1 MSNTVIQIKRSSS
14 TAVPASLSAAEPAYS
29 YVSNKLFLGD
39 ASGTGVIAVGGQFFI
54 DQQNT
59 IFNIANAAFE
69 KANTGDSAVITA
81 AFDTANAGFNKANSA
96 TSIAIGA
103 FDTANIAIA
112 NVNYANT
119 VARAAFDFAN
129 SVSLVAI
136 AGNITANAS
145 YDKANSANVFAYN
158 NSLAITAGY
167 DAANAGFTHA
177 NGASVTA
184 NAAYDRAN
192 TAETIAIAA
201 YANSNTKLSTSGG
214 TITGDLAIV
223 GNLSVSGNTSY
234 INVQNYRVD
243 DPLIYLAGN
252 NYISDIVDIGF
263 IANYVNATSSNVHT
277 GFFRNHEDKEYYLFY
292 GYDQEP
298 ENNHIDVNGN
308 NFTIAVLNADLKTSN
323 LVLGGQNT
331 IVWIT
336 GAYDQANVATAAAG
350 AGFNAANGA
359 FINSNAAFNAA
370 NAGFDKANSATTIGS
385 AAYDQANSAT
395 TIGSAAYNQ
404 ANAATTIGSSAFN
417 AANAGFDTANSA
429 VTIGSAAF
437 DKANTAN
444 VNAAN
449 ASFLSTGTVDP
460 ARISGSYTGI
470 TGVGILTTGV
480 WNAQTVDTSYGGT
493 GRTTFTTNGILY
505 GNTSGP
511 LNVTAAGTEGQV
523 LQASA
528 TGVPQFGML
537 DGGTF

>member
-14 TAVPASLSAAEPAYS
+14 SAVPASLNAAEPAYS

-39 ASGTGVIAVGGQFFI
+39 ASGTGVIAVGGKFYV

-59 IFNIANAAFE
+59 IFDVANAAFI
-69 KANTGDSAVITA
+69 KANTGDPIGIA
-81 AFDTANAGFNKANSA
+81 AFDTANAAFTKANVA
-96 TSIAIGA
+96 NQIASLA
-103 FDTANIAIA
+103 YDTANIAIA
-112 NVNYANT
+112 NVNFANT

-129 SVSLVAI
+129 TVSTVAI

-145 YDKANSANVFAYN
+145 YDKANAANVFAYN
-158 NSLAITAGY
+158 NSLAVTAGY
-167 DAANAGFTHA
+167 DTANAGFAAANAGFNKA
-177 NGASVTA
+177 NS
-184 NAAYDRAN
+184 
-192 TAETIAIAA
+192 AETIAIAA

-223 GNLSVSGNTSY
+223 GNISVSGNTSY
-234 INVQNYRVD
+234 ISVQNYRVD

-263 IANYVNATSSNVHT
+263 IANYVNATSANVHT
-277 GFFRNHEDKEYYLFY
+277 GFLRNHEDKEYYLFY

-298 ENNHIDVNGN
+298 VNNHVDVNGN

-331 IVWIT
+331 IVWIRSS
-336 GAYDQANVATAAAG
+336 YDQANVATAAAI
-350 AGFNAANGA
+350 AGNITANAAYNAANGA
-359 FINSNAAFNAA
+359 FLNSNAAFDAANAGFITANAGFGAANAAFLNSNVAFNAA
-370 NAGFDKANSATTIGS
+370 NASFNAANAAFVNSNSAFDKANSATTIAS
-385 AAYDQANSAT
+385 AAYDQ
-395 TIGSAAYNQ
+395 
-404 ANAATTIGSSAFN
+404 
-417 AANAGFDTANSA
+417 
-429 VTIGSAAF
+429 
-437 DKANTAN
+437 ANTAN

-449 ASFLSTGTVDP
+449 ASFLSTGTVP
-460 ARISGSYTGI
+460 SSVISGSYTNI

-511 LNVTAAGTEGQV
+511 INVTSAGTEGQV

-528 TGVPQFGML
+528 SGVPQFAML
-537 DGGTF
+537 DGGSF